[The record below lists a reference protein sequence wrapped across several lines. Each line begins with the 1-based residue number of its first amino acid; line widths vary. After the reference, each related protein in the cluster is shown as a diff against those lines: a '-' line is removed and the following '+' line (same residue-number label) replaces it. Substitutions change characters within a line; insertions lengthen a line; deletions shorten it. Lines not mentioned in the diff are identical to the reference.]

1 MCLNIGVERLIKNLG
16 NSSNFEVREQ
26 AIQYL
31 VKIGG
36 LAIDQLTEA
45 LDSKNHLIRSGA
57 AEALGMIGSGRAMKS
72 LINALKKEENTH
84 VRDQIDRSLA
94 EIQKINKEVLL

>member
-16 NSSNFEVREQ
+16 NRSNFDVREQ

-45 LDSKNHLIRSGA
+45 LEHKNHLIRSGA
-57 AEALGMIGSGRAMKS
+57 AEALGMIGSERAIES
-72 LINALKKEENTH
+72 LINALKKEENKQ
-84 VRDQIDRSLA
+84 VRDQIERSLA
-94 EIQKINKEVLL
+94 KF

>member
-16 NSSNFEVREQ
+16 NMSNFEIREQ

-36 LAIDQLTEA
+36 LATDQLTEA
-45 LDSKNHLIRSGA
+45 LEHKNHLIRSGA
-57 AEALGMIGSGRAMKS
+57 TEALGMIGSERAIKS
-72 LINALKKEENTH
+72 LIIALKKEENKQ
-84 VRDQIDRSLA
+84 VRDQIERSLA
-94 EIQKINKEVLL
+94 RF

>member
-1 MCLNIGVERLIKNLG
+1 MCLNIGVDRLIKNLG
-16 NSSNFEVREQ
+16 NRSNTEVKEQ

-45 LDSKNHLIRSGA
+45 LEHKDRFIRSGA
-57 AEALGMIGSGRAMKS
+57 AEVLGMIGNERARKS
-72 LINALKKEENTH
+72 LINALKREQNKQVH
-84 VRDQIDRSLA
+84 DQIETALV
-94 EIQKINKEVLL
+94 KF

>member
-16 NSSNFEVREQ
+16 NRSNFEVREQ

-36 LAIDQLTEA
+36 LAIDQLTDA
-45 LDSKNHLIRSGA
+45 LEHKNQLIRSGA
-57 AEALGMIGSGRAMKS
+57 AEALGMIGGETAIKS
-72 LINALKKEENTH
+72 LINALKKEENKL
-84 VRDQIDRSLA
+84 VRDQIERVLA
-94 EIQKINKEVLL
+94 KF

>member
-1 MCLNIGVERLIKNLG
+1 MCLNIGVEKLIKKLG
-16 NSSNFEVREQ
+16 NKDNIEVKEQ

-45 LDSKNHLIRSGA
+45 LEHKNQLIRVGVV
-57 AEALGMIGSGRAMKS
+57 EVLGKIGNDRALAS
-72 LINALKKEENTH
+72 LKNALKKEENGQ
-84 VRDQIDRSLA
+84 VRDQIEKALA
-94 EIQKINKEVLL
+94 RF

>member
-1 MCLNIGVERLIKNLG
+1 MCLNIGVERLIKKLG
-16 NSSNFEVREQ
+16 NKNNIEVKEQ

-45 LDSKNHLIRSGA
+45 LEYKNILIRSGV
-57 AEALGMIGSGRAMKS
+57 AEVLGKIGSDRALAS
-72 LINALKKEENTH
+72 LKNALKKEENRQ
-84 VRDQIDRSLA
+84 VRDQIERSLA
-94 EIQKINKEVLL
+94 SFYKMRTY

>member
-1 MCLNIGVERLIKNLG
+1 MCLNIGVEKLIKNLG
-16 NSSNFEVREQ
+16 NSNNFEAREQ

-45 LDSKNHLIRSGA
+45 LEHKNPHIRSGA
-57 AEALGMIGSGRAMKS
+57 ARVLGMIGSERAVKS
-72 LINALKKEENTH
+72 LLIALKTEENKE
-84 VRDQIDRSLA
+84 VRDQIEMSL
-94 EIQKINKEVLL
+94 KK